1 MKNVHKNLHLLDQM
15 PVLAASLIVKRDK
28 ISIRSSSGNLLIT
41 SSILFSF
48 LFFSIFTTEAK
59 SIKHA
64 IGAHNFSWKL
74 TLFYKKAKNLGNFIT
89 KEKRITLL
97 KGKFYAPHFK
107 SSSSSSSSSISCPI
121 IRRFK
126 VALSSMKF
134 IITAFATCKAIKI
147 HFHAH
152 FLNIHH

>member
-1 MKNVHKNLHLLDQM
+1 M

-97 KGKFYAPHFK
+97 NSKFYAPHFK